1 MYKRQDI
8 TSIDANNGSIDID
21 LSEEELVNRRKQWI
35 RPKTDYNSG
44 TLWKYSK
51 QVGPARYGAV
61 THPGAKDETHC
72 FADI

>member
-1 MYKRQDI
+1 MYKRQ
-8 TSIDANNGSIDID
+8 
-21 LSEEELVNRRKQWI
+21 QWT